1 MATNV
6 LLLHYNN
13 YFNRTIKKL
22 DTVEEYKAADA
33 NYSIC
38 NGVNFVPGDGVTTS
52 LVLGF
57 GNNPSNIFD
66 NGANYDYLVVMDSVA
81 PDYTIL
87 SRWFIMEEN
96 RTRDGQFEFVL
107 RRDVI
112 ADNLDEVKDA
122 TTYVEKGY
130 VQPEDPMIF
139 NNEGLQ
145 FNQIKQKETLLKDET
160 GCPWLIMYLAKNAS
174 QADTSIDY
182 SPANNDYIEIS
193 ASSLDN

>member
-1 MATNV
+1 MANIT
-6 LLLHYNN
+6 LLHYNN

-22 DTVEEYKAADA
+22 DTLAEYIAADSGY
-33 NYSIC
+33 NKTT
-38 NGVNFVPGDGVTTS
+38 GVNFVPGDGVLTSIVLGTTS
-52 LVLGF
+52 LAMGF
-57 GNNPSNIFD
+57 DYAVITEVEND
-66 NGANYDYLVVMDSVA
+66 NEV
-81 PDYTIL
+81 IK
-87 SRWFIMEEN
+87 SRWFIMEEH
-96 RTRDGQFEFVL
+96 RTRDGQYEIGL

-112 ADNLDEVKDA
+112 ADNLDEVKEA

-182 SPANNDYIEIS
+182 NPANNDYIEIS